1 MQEESLN
8 KNTKASGLFIVQSV
22 EALKTLA
29 EFTTSDDNRL
39 PVPTIIVK
47 PGFVLGFCFIYGFGK
62 TKEILD

>member
-1 MQEESLN
+1 MQEESLK

-39 PVPTIIVK
+39 PVATVIVK
-47 PGFVLGFCFIYGFGK
+47 PDSVLSFCFIYGFGK
-62 TKEILD
+62 AKEILD